1 MRAQAVGAAEMG
13 AVRFL
18 DLAVLALA
26 LPVFLA
32 AGLPVI
38 GWAAAGAAWIV
49 QRALQLALERRARAS
64 DDPRTV
70 AGLITGS
77 MIARAWIMALAV
89 FGVGLAEREAG
100 LTAAV
105 LTIVL
110 FTVYFSVSLGTPR

>member
-49 QRALQLALERRARAS
+49 QRGLQLALERRARAS

-100 LTAAV
+100 LAAAV

>member
-1 MRAQAVGAAEMG
+1 MG

-26 LPVFLA
+26 LPVFIA

-38 GWAAAGAAWIV
+38 GWAAAGAAWLV
-49 QRALQLALERRARAS
+49 QRALQVALERRARAS

-100 LTAAV
+100 LAAAV
-105 LTIVL
+105 LTIAL
-110 FTVYFSVSLGTPR
+110 FTVYFSVSLGTAR

>member
-100 LTAAV
+100 LAAAV

>member
-1 MRAQAVGAAEMG
+1 MHAQAVGAPEMG

-26 LPVFLA
+26 LPVFIA

-38 GWAAAGAAWIV
+38 GWAAAGAAWLV
-49 QRALQLALERRARAS
+49 QRALQVALERRARAS

-100 LTAAV
+100 LAAAV
-105 LTIVL
+105 LTITL
-110 FTVYFSVSLGTPR
+110 FTVYFSTSLGTAR